1 MKCRVCKTILRV
13 DNWYPANKKHGSI
26 ICKTCS
32 NAKGTAWKRKHPE
45 KSREY
50 ARRYYKTHPKYNVA
64 WCRQNRIDIRKEMIE
79 AYGGKCA
86 ICGISDSIVLDIDH
100 IDNSGAKDRRKG
112 MWGWRLYRWLRKNN
126 YPKDNFQ
133 LLCKNCNWMKHIKN
147 KHKGLE
153 IISLA

>member
-1 MKCRVCKTILRV
+1 MNCRICKTILKD
-13 DNWYPANKKHGSI
+13 DNWYPANKKHGSK

-32 NAKGTAWKRKHPE
+32 NIKGTAWKRKHPE

-50 ARRYYKTHPKYNVA
+50 SRHYYKTHPKYNVA
-64 WCRQNRIDIRKEMIE
+64 WGRQNRIDIRKEMIN

-86 ICGISDSIVLDIDH
+86 SCGISNPIILDIDH
-100 IDNSGAKDRRKG
+100 IDNSGSKDRKKG

-133 LLCKNCNWMKHIKN
+133 LLCKNCNWIKHIK
-147 KHKGLE
+147 HKRR
-153 IISLA
+153 